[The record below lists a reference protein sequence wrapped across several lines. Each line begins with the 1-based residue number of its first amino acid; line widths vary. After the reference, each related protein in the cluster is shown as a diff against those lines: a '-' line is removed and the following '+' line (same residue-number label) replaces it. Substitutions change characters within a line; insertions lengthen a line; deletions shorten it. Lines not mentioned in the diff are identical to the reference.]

1 MSPQDAAERKRQERA
16 RKRKSGLEKME
27 LWVTRR
33 ERKAVRMLLKELRAP
48 DNQDCRET
56 RSHK

>member
-27 LWVTRR
+27 LWVTKR

-48 DNQDCRET
+48 DNQKA
-56 RSHK
+56 SAS

>member
-27 LWVTRR
+27 LWVTKR
-33 ERKAVRMLLKELRAP
+33 ERKAVRMLLKDLRAP
-48 DNQDCRET
+48 YNQDCRET